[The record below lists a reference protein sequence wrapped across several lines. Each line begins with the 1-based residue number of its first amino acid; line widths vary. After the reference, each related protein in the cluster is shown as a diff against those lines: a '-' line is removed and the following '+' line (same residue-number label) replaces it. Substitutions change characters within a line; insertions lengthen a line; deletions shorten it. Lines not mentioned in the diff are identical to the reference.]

1 MASNLSDA
9 GSQLAGPR
17 LASLHTVVPKYELP
31 QTLVRDFA
39 ARIMGGRYGDFERLA
54 LTFETSG
61 VKTRYS
67 VAPITWFEEPRGW
80 PDRTA
85 EYLAGATKL
94 FMAAAKG
101 ALSRA
106 GWAASDV
113 DTIVTVSSTGIAT
126 PTLEVRAMQTMKFRT
141 DVQRVPV
148 FGLGCAGGV
157 TGLALAARLA
167 AGAPGAK
174 VLLVVV
180 ETCTLCFRS
189 DRFRNADIIATVLFG
204 DGAAAACVTTDIPTG
219 PVIGQGVEHTWHAT
233 MPIMG
238 WDVDETGFGVIFDRS
253 IPGFAHK
260 HFAEAVHGGLEQM
273 GLAWPDINRL
283 VCHPGGAKVI
293 EAIETS
299 MTLAPGKLDH
309 ERDIL
314 RDYGNMSAPTAL
326 FVLERHLAT
335 TPTGSALL
343 VALGPGFTA
352 SMVHISCEGTA

>member
-1 MASNLSDA
+1 MATNSSDT
-9 GSQLAGPR
+9 GSQLSGPR
-17 LASLHTVVPKYELP
+17 LASLHTVVPEHELP

-67 VAPITWFEEPRGW
+67 VAPITWFEEPKGW
-80 PDRTA
+80 PERTT
-85 EYLAGATKL
+85 EYLVGATNL
-94 FMAAAKG
+94 FLAAAKG
-101 ALSRA
+101 ALNRA
-106 GWAASDV
+106 GWVADEV

-126 PTLEVRAMQTMKFRT
+126 PTLDVRAMQTMGFRV

-167 AGAPGAK
+167 AATPGSK

-204 DGAAAACVTTDIPTG
+204 DGAAAACVTTDVPSG
-219 PVIGQGVEHTWHAT
+219 PVIAQGVEHTWHDT

-238 WDVDETGFGVIFDRS
+238 WEVDETGFGVIFDRS

-260 HFAEAVHGGLEQM
+260 HFADAIHGGLQQM
-273 GLAWPDINRL
+273 GLAWQNIDRL

-299 MTLAPGKLDH
+299 MALVPGTLDH

-335 TPTGSALL
+335 APKGSALL

-352 SMVHISCEGTA
+352 SMLHLSCEGIA